1 MLLIDTIFFLWYI
14 FQILQDSMLYT
25 HFFYNQHALLI
36 M

>member
-1 MLLIDTIFFLWYI
+1 MLIDTIFFFLWYI

-25 HFFYNQHALLI
+25 HLFYNQHALLI